1 MQPCAHAPESQK
13 QRKEKCAYSSERACF
28 FNPPVFHAM
37 KVKVVSKQWWWEQP
51 SRSHLQQ

>member
-1 MQPCAHAPESQK
+1 MCACAGEPKTTQH
-13 QRKEKCAYSSERACF
+13 EKSAYSSERACF
-28 FNPPVFHAM
+28 YNPPVFHAM